1 MSLQEQVLEV
11 ITKNMGCKIHS
22 TADTLDSLGVDSLDR
37 VEIVMDLE
45 DEFSIEVSDEEMA
58 NLVTVADLINL
69 VEAKLPQ
76 PAA

>member
-1 MSLQEQVLEV
+1 MSVQEQVLEV
-11 ITKNMGCKIHS
+11 INKTMGREVTS
-22 TADTLDSLGVDSLDR
+22 VADTLDSLGVDSLDR

-45 DEFSIEVSDEEMA
+45 DEFNIEVSDEEMA
-58 NLVTVADLINL
+58 SLVTVADLIIL